1 MYSASTSFE
10 SNMRIPPFL
19 WLACL
24 LLCNPAHATT
34 ALHPSRGDEVI
45 ERLPTITRVRPA
57 AVVSAV
63 ADPVAA
69 ATQARSHI
77 ATARQTGDTRYW
89 GRAQAVLAPWWDKPD
104 APVDLAIL
112 QATVQQGR
120 HDFKASRLILQAA
133 LRRSPGHAQGWLNL
147 AALERLSGH
156 YAEALHACDAVAR
169 AGQTLY
175 ALACQLETQSMQ
187 GQNVAARKG
196 FTQLLA
202 ETQDPAQISWLQ
214 SLLAESEERAGAD
227 AAALSAYQR
236 SLQAE
241 PDISTSIALSDLLL
255 RTGKTAQALAVLQPL
270 PQTDAVL
277 LRQATAM
284 RRLNNPDWKTLR
296 ATLREWNA
304 ELARRGDDL
313 TLHGREQ
320 ALVALWLDDDAPG
333 ALQIARRNLDL
344 QREPIDWW
352 VALQSARQAKDA
364 VAVQQLQKDMQQV
377 GIVDARS
384 RP

>member
-241 PDISTSIALSDLLL
+241 PDLYTSIALSDLLL

>member
-24 LLCNPAHATT
+24 LLCNAAHATT

-241 PDISTSIALSDLLL
+241 PDLYTSIALSDLLL

>member
-24 LLCNPAHATT
+24 LLCNAAHATT

-241 PDISTSIALSDLLL
+241 PDLYTSIALSDLLL

-364 VAVQQLQKDMQQV
+364 LAVQQLQKDMQQV

-384 RP
+384 RL

>member
-169 AGQTLY
+169 AGQNLY

-241 PDISTSIALSDLLL
+241 PDLYTSIALSDLLL

>member
-1 MYSASTSFE
+1 
-10 SNMRIPPFL
+10 MRISPFL

-24 LLCNPAHATT
+24 LLSGGAIAAT
-34 ALHPSRGDEVI
+34 ALHPSRGDEVV

-57 AVVSAV
+57 AVASAM

-69 ATQARSHI
+69 AAQARAHI

-89 GRAQAVLAPWWDKPD
+89 GRAQAVLAPWWDQPN

-120 HDFKASRLILQAA
+120 HDFQAAHLILQAA
-133 LRRSPGHAQGWLNL
+133 LRRAPGHAQGWLNL

-156 YAEALHACDAVAR
+156 YTEALRACDAVAR
-169 AGQTLY
+169 AGQNLY
-175 ALACQLETQSMQ
+175 ALACQLETQSLQ
-187 GQNVAARKG
+187 GQTAAARTG

-202 ETQDPAQISWLQ
+202 ATQDPAQTSWLQ

-227 AAALSAYQR
+227 ATARTAYQR

-241 PDISTSIALSDLLL
+241 PDLYTSIALSDLLL
-255 RTGKTAQALAVLQPL
+255 RTGKAAQALAVLQPL

-284 RRLNNPDWKTLR
+284 RRLDNPEWKTLR

-313 TLHGREQ
+313 SLHSREQ

-352 VALQSARQAKDA
+352 VALQSARQAKDVA
-364 VAVQQLQKDMQQV
+364 AVQQLQKDMQQV

>member
-1 MYSASTSFE
+1 
-10 SNMRIPPFL
+10 MRIPPFL

-241 PDISTSIALSDLLL
+241 PDLYTSIALSDLLL